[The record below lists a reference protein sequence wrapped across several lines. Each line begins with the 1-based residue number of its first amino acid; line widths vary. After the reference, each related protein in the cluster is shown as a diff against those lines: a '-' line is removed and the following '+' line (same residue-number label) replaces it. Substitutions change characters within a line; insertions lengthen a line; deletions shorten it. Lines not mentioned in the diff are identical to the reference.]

1 MNDVIMWIIIGLVGA
16 GLLAFI
22 IYYLIKF
29 CKLSKEERIKVLKTY
44 LKGAI
49 ALAEQEIVGNKK
61 GEEKLAM
68 VEEYFRQHAPWF
80 LKALLLITG
89 KDNLKDLIE
98 EALKEV
104 KGSFEKITVQ
114 PVEPKKKTDKKKVVA
129 EEEK

>member
-1 MNDVIMWIIIGLVGA
+1 MNDVVMWIIIGLVCA
-16 GLLAFI
+16 GVLAFV
-22 IYYLIKF
+22 IYYLVKF
-29 CKLSKEERIKVLKTY
+29 FKLSKEERTALIKTY

-61 GEEKLAM
+61 GEERLAM
-68 VEEYFRQHAPWF
+68 VEEYFKEHAPWF

-89 KDNLKDLIE
+89 KDSLKDLIE

-104 KGSFEKITVQ
+104 KSSFEKCSVQ
-114 PVEPKKKTDKKKVVA
+114 LVETKKKTSKKKVVV